1 MPNQLSSLGRSRPSP
16 EASGSAAADYATCLQ
31 LTADGVSVT
40 EMASLLSITPSEVED
55 VLDQARQKLG
65 GVTLTHAVAIGIRS
79 QLIE

>member
-1 MPNQLSSLGRSRPSP
+1 MPNQLSSLGRSRLSP
-16 EASGSAAADYATCLQ
+16 EASGSAAADYAACLQ

-40 EMASLLSITPSEVED
+40 EMANLLSITPSEVED
-55 VLDQARQKLG
+55 LLDRARQELG